1 MKKYLK
7 TGIFILTIVL
17 IFVLSTSIISAQ
29 DTVDLNTTSDSNTNN
44 MDSVDLDITSNSD
57 TTNNVN
63 SVDLNIS
70 NDFNENAQT
79 SYNTYT
85 FSDLQNQ
92 IDKSEDNSS
101 ITINGT
107 YKYNKDI
114 DESNSLIDG
123 VVISKNL
130 TIIGN
135 NCTIDGSY
143 LARCLHLSSNL
154 NIVLE
159 NLTIING
166 YSQRDNGGGLR
177 ADEYVNLTLKN
188 CVFENNTVYNW
199 NGGAFS
205 TDKGCNIEVYNS
217 SFENNTS
224 IRVSSLKWHEF
235 KRGMGSA
242 IRSFIN
248 STLKLYNSYFG
259 FNNAYLSTILLVTYD
274 DENPPEI
281 STLFIDNCIFNNNTS
296 RSCGVIYLDEYG
308 QGEVL
313 NSIFTNNTSRSSGTL
328 ILDTCPYSLVK
339 NCTFINNFGVRGAAI
354 CIRIFTENSTSN
366 AQIVDCKFINNTAS
380 TYGGAI
386 YSVGGITSVKN
397 CYFENNDGNKRGGG
411 IYSRLGNLKVSNCE
425 FKNNL
430 AIRGGAIYVASAD
443 SSIIS
448 SKILKNYA
456 ADKGGSIFSTLDYS
470 LLNCSIAKNKAVN
483 DKNKFGVYNNFKA
496 TVKIAAAKVKT
507 SYKSGKTMKIA
518 LKYTKNKY
526 ITMNVKLKIKVYTG
540 KKYKTYYATTN
551 RNGIAY
557 FKASGFSKGTH
568 KVEITSA
575 NSYVKFK
582 KVKTSIAISKSKGKI
597 YAPKITSKY
606 KSKSYFNIT
615 LKHKSTKKVLSGIK
629 IKIKIYSGNKFKT
642 YVKKTSSKGKIRINT
657 KSLKKGKHNV
667 EIISLNSNI
676 NFYKKSRITIK

>member
-1 MKKYLK
+1 MIVS
-7 TGIFILTIVL
+7 IFL
-17 IFVLSTSIISAQ
+17 LSTSIVFAQ
-29 DTVDLNTTSDSNTNN
+29 DSTELNSTIDSDTALELDLTELNTTN
-44 MDSVDLDITSNSD
+44 
-57 TTNNVN
+57 
-63 SVDLNIS
+63 DLNENEQIV
-70 NDFNENAQT
+70 NDA
-79 SYNTYT
+79 YT
-85 FSDLQNQ
+85 FRDLQSQ
-92 IDKSEDNSS
+92 IDNTEDNDS

-107 YKYNKDI
+107 YKYDKDM

-123 VVISKNL
+123 VVISKNI

-135 NCTIDGSY
+135 NCTIDGSG

-166 YSQRDNGGGLR
+166 YSERDNGGGLR

-188 CVFENNTVYNW
+188 CIFENNTVYNW

-224 IRVSSLKWHEF
+224 IRVSDLQWHEF

-259 FNNAYLSTILLVTYD
+259 FNNAYLSTILLITYD
-274 DENPPEI
+274 DVNPPEI

-313 NSIFTNNTSRSSGTL
+313 NSIFTNNTSQRSSGTL

-339 NCTFINNFGVRGAAI
+339 NCTFINNTGVKGAAI
-354 CIRIFTENSTSN
+354 CIRIFVENSTSN

-386 YSVGGITSVKN
+386 YSVGGITNVKN
-397 CYFENNDGNKRGGG
+397 CYFENNDGNNRGGG
-411 IYSRLGNLKVSNCE
+411 IYSRLGNLKVSDCK
-425 FKNNL
+425 FKDNI
-430 AIRGGAIYVASAD
+430 AIRGGAIYVASAN
-443 SSIIS
+443 SSIINS
-448 SKILKNYA
+448 NILKNYA
-456 ADKGGSIFSTLDYS
+456 ADKGGSIFSTLDFS
-470 LLNCSIAKNKAVN
+470 LLNSSIAKNKSAN
-483 DKNKFGVYNNFKA
+483 DKNKFGVYNQFKA
-496 TVKIAAAKVKT
+496 TVTTTSAKVKT
-507 SYKSGKTMKIA
+507 SYKSGKKMKIV
-518 LKYTKNKY
+518 LKYPKNKY
-526 ITMNVKLKIKVYTG
+526 ITMNIKLKIKVYTG
-540 KKYKTYYATTN
+540 KKYKTYYATTDS
-551 RNGIAY
+551 NGIAY
-557 FKASGFSKGTH
+557 FKASRFSKGAH

-575 NSYVKFK
+575 NSNVKFK
-582 KVKTSIAISKSKGKI
+582 KVKTSIIITKSKGKI
-597 YAPKITSKY
+597 SAPKVSSKY

-615 LKHKSTKKVLSGIK
+615 LKHKLTNKVLSGIK
-629 IKIKIYSGNKFKT
+629 IKIKIYTGKNFKT
-642 YVKKTSSKGKIRINT
+642 YVKKTNNKGKIKIST
-657 KSLKKGKHNV
+657 KSLKKGKHKV

-676 NFYKKSRITIK
+676 KFSKKSRITIK

>member
-1 MKKYLK
+1 MIVS
-7 TGIFILTIVL
+7 IFL
-17 IFVLSTSIISAQ
+17 LSTSIVFAQ
-29 DTVDLNTTSDSNTNN
+29 DSTELNPTT
-44 MDSVDLDITSNSD
+44 NSD
-57 TTNNVN
+57 TTLQLDSTELN
-63 SVDLNIS
+63 STNDLNE
-70 NDFNENAQT
+70 NDQIVNDA
-79 SYNTYT
+79 YT
-85 FSDLQNQ
+85 FSDLQSQ
-92 IDKSEDNSS
+92 IDNTQDNDS

-107 YKYNKDI
+107 YKYNKEI
-114 DESNSLIDG
+114 DESNLLIDG

-135 NCTIDGSY
+135 NCTIDGSA

-166 YSQRDNGGGLR
+166 YSERDNGGGLR

-188 CVFENNTVYNW
+188 CIFENNTVYNW

-224 IRVSSLKWHEF
+224 IRVSNLQWHEF

-281 STLFIDNCIFNNNTS
+281 STLHIDNCIFNNNTS

-308 QGEVL
+308 QGKVL
-313 NSIFTNNTSRSSGTL
+313 NSIFANNTSQRSSGTL

-339 NCTFINNFGVRGAAI
+339 NCTFINNTGVKGAAI
-354 CIRIFTENSTSN
+354 CIKIFVENSTSN

-411 IYSRLGNLKVSNCE
+411 IYSRLGNLKVINSK
-425 FKNNL
+425 FKDNL
-430 AIRGGAIYVASAD
+430 AIRGGAIYVASVD

-448 SKILKNYA
+448 SNILKNYA
-456 ADKGGSIFSTLDYS
+456 TDKGGSIFSTIDYS
-470 LLNCSIAKNKAVN
+470 LFNCSIAKNKAVN
-483 DKNKFGVYNNFKA
+483 DKNNFGVYNKFKA
-496 TVKIAAAKVKT
+496 TVKIAAIKVKT

-540 KKYKTYYATTN
+540 KKCKTYYATTN

-557 FKASGFSKGTH
+557 FKASRFSKGTH

-597 YAPKITSKY
+597 YAPKVTSKY

-615 LKHKSTKKVLSGIK
+615 LKHKSTKKALSGIK
-629 IKIKIYSGNKFKT
+629 VKIKIYTGQYFKT
-642 YVKKTSSKGKIRINT
+642 YVKKTNSKGKIRINT
-657 KSLKKGKHNV
+657 KVLKKGKHSV
-667 EIISLNSNI
+667 EIVSLNSNI
-676 NFYKKSRITIK
+676 KFSKKSSITIK